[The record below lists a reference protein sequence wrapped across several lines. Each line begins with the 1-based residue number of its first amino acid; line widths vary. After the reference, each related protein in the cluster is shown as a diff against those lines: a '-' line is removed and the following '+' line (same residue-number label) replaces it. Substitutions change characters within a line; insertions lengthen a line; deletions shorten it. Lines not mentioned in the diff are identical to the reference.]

1 MRKIISVCLGL
12 MWSSVLYA
20 SPICDL
26 TTAEI
31 IAKAYVL
38 GSPIEGLNDVVTFVR
53 SKYEYFVKDGKA
65 IKCMALLGDHL
76 ITAGLNAYNPNA
88 YESVMGKGPTD
99 LQPQVAQSINSD
111 AASLHALGIELKWFA
126 RVLPYLTMGN
136 YTPYLTTGTP
146 TRNQIK
152 EILPIINLTNNSD
165 PYMRATYEEMLA
177 IYSELA
183 GKQIVM
189 LALMTGE

>member
-1 MRKIISVCLGL
+1 MRKIISLCLGL
-12 MWSSVLYA
+12 MWSSTLNA

-31 IAKAYVL
+31 IAHAYIL
-38 GSPIEGLNDVVTFVR
+38 GSPIEGLNDLATFVR
-53 SKYEYFVKDGKA
+53 SKYEYFEKEGKA
-65 IKCMALLGDHL
+65 IKCMALLGNNL
-76 ITAGLNAYNPNA
+76 ITAGLNAYDPHA
-88 YESVMGKGPTD
+88 YESIMGKGPIE

-111 AASLHALGIELKWFA
+111 AVSLYTMGIELKWFA
-126 RVLPYLTMGN
+126 GVLPYIVKGN

-152 EILPIINLTNNSD
+152 EILPILNLTINSD
-165 PYMRATYEEMLA
+165 PYLKATFEEMMT
-177 IYSELA
+177 IYSQLA
-183 GKQIVM
+183 REQIVM